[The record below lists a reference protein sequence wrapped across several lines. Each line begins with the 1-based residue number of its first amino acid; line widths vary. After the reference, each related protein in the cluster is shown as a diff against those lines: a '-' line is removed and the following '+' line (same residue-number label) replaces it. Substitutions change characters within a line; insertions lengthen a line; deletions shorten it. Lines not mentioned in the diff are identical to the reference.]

1 MNATL
6 EVDSQTFDLAVAAL
20 AKITGRSQK
29 DVIENEAKMIL
40 QKAAKETNAADTK
53 LINRRYTYPQN
64 ATSPLQLD
72 EKLIAFVTID
82 GKKVRVRSVR
92 QKGVWETTPKGKRV
106 FRPNKINP
114 LWKKVK
120 AKLASE
126 KKKAKGNRGQSKATW
141 VYIGKRLKLKVDA
154 PGYVMKALEAMPR
167 SLKNKL
173 FGKDNGEQDFTITIE
188 NSGRTVL
195 TRGAEGRHAFNDAWK
210 GRAQFFLTN
219 VEKGVFTTTKK
230 TLAKYKGLKVSEG

>member
-1 MNATL
+1 MNATMQ
-6 EVDSQTFDLAVAAL
+6 VDSSTFDLAVATIS
-20 AKITGRSQK
+20 KMTGRSQK
-29 DVIENEAKMIL
+29 DVIQNEAKRIL
-40 QKAAKETNAADTK
+40 FKAAKDTKAADTK

-126 KKKAKGNRGQSKATW
+126 KKKAKGNKGQSKATW

-154 PGYVMKALEAMPR
+154 PGYVMKALAAMPR

-173 FGKDNGEQDFTITIE
+173 FGEDNGEANFTITIE

-195 TRGAEGRHAFNDAWK
+195 TRGADGRKAFEGAWL
-210 GRAQFFLTN
+210 GRVVFFKKNL
-219 VEKGVFTTTKK
+219 EEGVFTTAKK

>member
-1 MNATL
+1 MNATMQ
-6 EVDSQTFDLAVAAL
+6 VDSSTFDLAVAAL
-20 AKITGRSQK
+20 VKLTGRSQK

-40 QKAAKETNAADTK
+40 QKATKDTKAADTK

-92 QKGVWETTPKGKRV
+92 QRGVWETTPKGKRV
-106 FRPNKINP
+106 FRSNKVNP

-126 KKKAKGNRGQSKATW
+126 KKRAKGNRGQSKATW
-141 VYIGKRLKLKVDA
+141 VYIGKRLGLKVDA
-154 PGYVMKALEAMPR
+154 PGYVMKALEVMPR

-173 FGKDNGEQDFTITIE
+173 FGADNGEQDFTITIE

-195 TRGAEGRHAFNDAWK
+195 TRGADGRHAFNDAWK
-210 GRAQFFLTN
+210 GRANFFRTN
-219 VEKGVFTTTKK
+219 VEKGVFTTAKK
-230 TLAKYKGLKVSEG
+230 TLAKYPGLKVED

>member
-1 MNATL
+1 MNATMQ
-6 EVDSQTFDLAVAAL
+6 VDSQTFDLAVAAL
-20 AKITGRSQK
+20 VKITGRSQK
-29 DVIENEAKMIL
+29 DVIQNEAKLIL
-40 QKAAKETNAADTK
+40 AKASKTTKAAKPK

-106 FRPNKINP
+106 WRKNKINP
-114 LWKKVK
+114 FWKKVK

-126 KKKAKGNRGQSKATW
+126 KKKALANKGQSKATW
-141 VYIGKRLKLKVDA
+141 VYIGKRLGLKVDA
-154 PGYVMKALEAMPR
+154 PGYVMKALEVMPR

-173 FGKDNGEQDFTITIE
+173 FGADNGEQDFTITIE

-195 TRGAEGRHAFNDAWK
+195 TQGAK
-210 GRAQFFLTN
+210 GRYAFKEAWMGRKDFFRTN
-219 VEKGVFTTTKK
+219 VEKGVFTTAKK
-230 TLAKYKGLKVSEG
+230 TLAKYPGLKVEV